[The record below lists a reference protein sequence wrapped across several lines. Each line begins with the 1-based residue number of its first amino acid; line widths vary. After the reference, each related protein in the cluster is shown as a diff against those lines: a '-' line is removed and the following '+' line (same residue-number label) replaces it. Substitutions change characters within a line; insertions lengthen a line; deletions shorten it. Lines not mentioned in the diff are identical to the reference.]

1 MDTEVVKLKD
11 TLSVEAQ
18 ITLTAAERE
27 NKSEKKKGRKRFA
40 DKDDALRIIREQKG
54 KVGVGV
60 IEIERPGL
68 TALAAIDYLT
78 KYHGMTWAGRVE
90 RMNAVTP
97 WRGTWARS

>member
-1 MDTEVVKLKD
+1 MDTEVVEKKVV
-11 TLSVEAQ
+11 LSIEAQ
-18 ITLTAAERE
+18 IALATEP
-27 NKSEKKKGRKRFA
+27 KSKRRKPRFA
-40 DKDDALRIIREQKG
+40 DKADAERIIKEQKG
-54 KVGVGV
+54 KIGIAV

-97 WRGTWARS
+97 WRRF